1 MTSYQNISKI
11 LILLFPISLI
21 SGQMIPEIILIV
33 GLTIGIIKEYKNI
46 KFDKISL
53 SFLVLFFFKF

>member
-1 MTSYQNISKI
+1 
-11 LILLFPISLI
+11 
-21 SGQMIPEIILIV
+21 MIPEIILIV

-53 SFLVLFFFKF
+53 SFLVLFFLSLKSYLFIETMSFRF